1 MDADQ
6 NLLRE
11 GVAKERIDCVGNI
24 MIDSLEMMR
33 PVIEARRH
41 HAKLKLE
48 PKGFGVVTLHRPS
61 NVDEP
66 ARLKRMVDM
75 LTAVAARLP
84 VVFPVH
90 PRTKRRLEETG
101 LLAPL
106 QGAKGVV
113 LTEPLGYNDFM
124 SLVFNCRYVLTDSG
138 GVQEESTYLGIPCIT
153 LRDNT
158 ERPITVTQGTNEL
171 AKLENVDGLIAKA
184 AAGQWKKGSIPE
196 LWDGKTAGRV
206 ADSLKKH
213 AR

>member
-1 MDADQ
+1 
-6 NLLRE
+6 
-11 GVAKERIDCVGNI
+11 
-24 MIDSLEMMR
+24 MMR
-33 PVIEARRH
+33 PAIEARRH
-41 HAKLKLE
+41 HVKLKLE

-61 NVDEP
+61 NVDDP
-66 ARLKRMVDM
+66 VRLKRLVDM
-75 LTAVAARLP
+75 LTAAAAKMP

-90 PRTKRRLEETG
+90 PRTKRMLEETG

-113 LTEPLGYNDFM
+113 LTDPLGYNDFM
-124 SLVFNCRYVLTDSG
+124 SLVFKCRYVLTDSG

-171 AKLENVDGLIAKA
+171 AKLEDVDGLIAKA
-184 AAGQWKKGSIPE
+184 AAGQWRKGRIPE